1 MSYLKTAREA
11 IIKQS
16 EALKALANAIP
27 NDFLDLINYILKLDG
42 RVIMIGMGKSS
53 YIAKKIAAS
62 LASTGTPAFFIHP
75 GEASHG
81 DLGMITE
88 KDMVI
93 MLSNSGETKEL
104 FDTINY
110 CKRYNI
116 KIAAITMQENSTL
129 AQNSDFILKLPSQKE
144 TSSIAAPTTSALMSL
159 SLGDAIVTALHDA
172 KGFSKEDFRLFHP
185 GGKIGANLLRV
196 SDIMRS
202 GEKLPVVSVDNEF
215 TDVIV
220 TMTEKCLG
228 CALVKD
234 SQNRML
240 GIITDGDLRRS
251 IKNDLGSISVI
262 DIMSTKPTSINA
274 NMLATEALN
283 IMNTK
288 SITVLPVLEDDQKI
302 LGIIHIHDI
311 LKAGIG

>member
-1 MSYLKTAREA
+1 MSHLKTAKEA
-11 IIKQS
+11 IIEQS
-16 EALKALANAIP
+16 EALKILANYIP
-27 NDFLDLINYILKLDG
+27 KDFSNLIDYIMKLEG
-42 RVIMIGMGKSS
+42 RVILIGMGKSS

-88 KDMVI
+88 DDMVI

-104 FDTINY
+104 FDTVNY

-116 KIAAITMQENSTL
+116 KIAAITMKENSTL
-129 AQNSDFILKLPSQKE
+129 AQNSDFLLKLPSQKE

-159 SLGDAIVTALHDA
+159 SLGDAIVTSLHDA
-172 KGFSKEDFRLFHP
+172 KGFSKEDFKLFHP
-185 GGKIGANLLRV
+185 GGKIGANLLKV
-196 SDIMRS
+196 ADIMRS
-202 GEKLPVVSVDNEF
+202 GDKLPIVGINDEFKSV
-215 TDVIV
+215 IL

-228 CALVKD
+228 CAIVGD
-234 SQNRML
+234 SQNQML
-240 GIITDGDLRRS
+240 GIITDGDLRRT
-251 IKNDLGSISVI
+251 IKNDLGNISTG
-262 DIMSTKPTSINA
+262 DIMTTKPTSVNT

-283 IMNTK
+283 IMNSK
-288 SITVLPVLEDDQKI
+288 SITALPVIENNKI

-311 LKAGIG
+311 LKAGVG

>member
-1 MSYLKTAREA
+1 MPHLKTAKEA
-11 IIKQS
+11 IIEQS
-16 EALKALANAIP
+16 EALKILANDLP
-27 NDFLDLINYILKLDG
+27 KDFSNLIDYILKLDG

-53 YIAKKIAAS
+53 YIAKKVAAS

-88 KDMVI
+88 NDMVI

-104 FDTINY
+104 FDTVNY

-116 KIAAITMQENSTL
+116 KIAAITMQESSTL
-129 AQNSDFILKLPSQKE
+129 AQNSDFLLKLPSQKE

-172 KGFSKEDFRLFHP
+172 KGFSKEDFKLFHP
-185 GGKIGANLLRV
+185 GGKIGANLLKV

-202 GEKLPVVSVDNEF
+202 GDKLPIVDINDEF
-215 TDVIV
+215 KSVIV

-228 CALVKD
+228 CAIVGD
-234 SQNRML
+234 TQNQML
-240 GIITDGDLRRS
+240 GIITDGDLRRN
-251 IKNDLGSISVI
+251 IKNDLGNISTG
-262 DIMSTKPTSINA
+262 DIMTTKPTSVNT

-283 IMNTK
+283 IMNSK
-288 SITVLPVLEDDQKI
+288 SITALPVIEDDKI

-311 LKAGIG
+311 LKAGVG